1 MFWHMPKKLKVFSM
15 TCIKRIILFLGF
27 YAAFSIVADEF
38 YSTTTQIPDQTVASQ
53 NYAIDNAFKEVLIA
67 ITGMSNAEEF
77 IGSRKTFVDKRQ
89 FIEALSFVD
98 MESDVIDDENLLGL
112 RVTFSKLA
120 LNQFALDSGLRI
132 LSSVKP
138 KFLFWI
144 LIDKEETGR
153 EFLGN
158 DSEHPFSD
166 QIREKLISRNVSYF
180 YPIYDLQ
187 DQLALPIDDAWNL
200 KTNSVTS
207 ASSRYES
214 DGWVLVRFYETT
226 SGEIRGTWSCSLNGE
241 IIVEDFLYPSV
252 ADFFDEKFN
261 DLLDQI
267 LFPFTFLPLKQTVHL
282 DLVFNDVTEHLNY
295 KTLVSNLEN
304 LEIIQSMKLSSI
316 SPNQIIFE
324 VETSADIKFLSRAI
338 NGFEFLTQENEVK
351 SDQANLNF
359 NWVD

>member
-1 MFWHMPKKLKVFSM
+1 MPKKLKVLSM

-38 YSTTTQIPDQTVASQ
+38 YSTTIQIPDQTVASQ
-53 NYAIDNAFKEVLIA
+53 DYAIDNAFKEVLIA
-67 ITGMSNAEEF
+67 ITGMSTAEEV
-77 IGSRKTFVDKRQ
+77 IRSKITFVDKRQ

-120 LNQFALDSGLRI
+120 LNQFALDSGLRV

-166 QIREKLISRNVSYF
+166 QIREKLISRNVPYF

-187 DQLALPIDDAWNL
+187 DQLALPVDDAWNL

-241 IIVEDFLYPSV
+241 IIVEDFLYPSI

-261 DLLDQI
+261 ALLDRI
-267 LFPFTFLPLKQTVHL
+267 LFPFTFSPLKQTLHL
-282 DLVFNDVTEHLNY
+282 DLAFNNVNEYIDY
-295 KTLVSNLEN
+295 KTLVLNLEN

>member
-1 MFWHMPKKLKVFSM
+1 MFWHMPTKLKVLSM

-27 YAAFSIVADEF
+27 YAAFSVVADEF
-38 YSTTTQIPDQTVASQ
+38 YSTTIQIPDQTVSSQ
-53 NYAIDNAFKEVLIA
+53 DYAIDNAFKEVLIA
-67 ITGMSNAEEF
+67 ITGMSTAEEV
-77 IGSRKTFVDKRQ
+77 IRSKKTFVDKRQ

-98 MESDVIDDENLLGL
+98 MESDVIGDENLLGL

-120 LNQFALDSGLRI
+120 LNQFALDSGLRV

-180 YPIYDLQ
+180 YPIFDLQ
-187 DQLALPIDDAWNL
+187 DQLALPVDDAWNL

-241 IIVEDFLYPSV
+241 IIVEDFLYPSI

-261 DLLDQI
+261 VLVDRI
-267 LFPFTFLPLKQTVHL
+267 LFPFTFSPLKQTLHL
-282 DLVFNDVTEHLNY
+282 DLAFNNVNEYLDY

-338 NGFEFLTQENEVK
+338 NGFEFLPQKNEVK
-351 SDQANLNF
+351 SEQTNLNF
-359 NWVD
+359 IKLS

>member
-1 MFWHMPKKLKVFSM
+1 MPKKLKVLGM

-27 YAAFSIVADEF
+27 YAAFSILADEF
-38 YSTTTQIPDQTVASQ
+38 YSTTIQIPDQTVASQ
-53 NYAIDNAFKEVLIA
+53 DYAIDNAFKEVLIA
-67 ITGMSNAEEF
+67 ITGMSNAEEV
-77 IGSRKTFVDKRQ
+77 IGSKKTFVDKRQ

-98 MESDVIDDENLLGL
+98 MESDVIGDENLLGL

-120 LNQFALDSGLRI
+120 LNQFALDSGLRV

-187 DQLALPIDDAWNL
+187 DQLALPVDDAWNL

-241 IIVEDFLYPSV
+241 IIVEDFLYPSMV
-252 ADFFDEKFN
+252 DFFDEKFN
-261 DLLDQI
+261 DLLDRI
-267 LFPFTFLPLKQTVHL
+267 LFPFTFSPLKQTLHL
-282 DLVFNDVTEHLNY
+282 DLAFNNVNEYLDY

-338 NGFEFLTQENEVK
+338 NGFEFLTQKNEVK
-351 SDQANLNF
+351 SEQTNLNF
-359 NWVD
+359 DWVD

>member
-1 MFWHMPKKLKVFSM
+1 M

-38 YSTTTQIPDQTVASQ
+38 YSTTIQIPDQTVSSQ
-53 NYAIDNAFKEVLIA
+53 DYAIDNAFKEVLIA
-67 ITGMSNAEEF
+67 ITGMSTAEEV
-77 IGSRKTFVDKRQ
+77 IRSKKTFVDKRQ

-98 MESDVIDDENLLGL
+98 MESDVIGDENLLGL

-120 LNQFALDSGLRI
+120 LNQFALDSGLRV

-187 DQLALPIDDAWNL
+187 DQLALPVDDAWNL

-226 SGEIRGTWSCSLNGE
+226 SGEIQGYLELLIEWRDYCRR
-241 IIVEDFLYPSV
+241 
-252 ADFFDEKFN
+252 FF
-261 DLLDQI
+261 I
-267 LFPFTFLPLKQTVHL
+267 
-282 DLVFNDVTEHLNY
+282 
-295 KTLVSNLEN
+295 
-304 LEIIQSMKLSSI
+304 SI
-316 SPNQIIFE
+316 
-324 VETSADIKFLSRAI
+324 DSRFFRRKI
-338 NGFEFLTQENEVK
+338 
-351 SDQANLNF
+351 
-359 NWVD
+359 